1 MSYKALY
8 RVYRPLSF
16 NDIQDQE
23 HISVTLMNIIKYDKI
38 SHAYLF
44 AGPRGTGKTSIARI
58 FAKAIN
64 CKFREQDVNPC
75 NKCASCK
82 AINEGRTL
90 DIIEMDAASNNGVAE
105 IRDLR
110 EKIKFLPT
118 DSQYKIYIIDEVH
131 MLSKGAFNALLKIM
145 EEPPKHAIF
154 ILATTEASK
163 IPITILSRVQRF
175 NFHLIKDEVIKVH
188 LQNIFNKEQIKY
200 EPQAIDVIVSLAR
213 GSLRDALSISDQVSA
228 YTNGNIKNE
237 DLFKIFGVVT
247 ISQKLKIINL
257 IANSNLKGSLKIVN
271 NLIMDGANIKKLTE
285 DLINI
290 LKDFIVYS
298 ITEKQSLLRI
308 LNREEINSLD
318 LNIEQAYDYL
328 DILITL
334 LNELPKS
341 DVPEQN
347 ITLAI
352 LSMLRNKKET
362 TETNEVLP
370 KPKVVEEDTDE
381 FNTKEMLMVY
391 KNDEVVQDNPDI
403 NINDISEKYDDTQ
416 NADDDDDFENILNDF
431 NTNIMPS
438 NNESL
443 DEQLNEQMEEIN
455 SKKKEVH
462 KEWFSNDEILNLLV
476 QFNNDKI
483 DFIKKEQV
491 KLSEYLIDD
500 ELKKYVEWLMSPSL
514 KLASAGDDFIL
525 YVTNDLDLLNKINSK
540 RRKKYFVKTI
550 NEVFNNDYVVYVVY
564 LDHWYKIRDK
574 FMELQSNNALPKPSP
589 IQKAVEY
596 TDEERYG
603 EELFDK
609 LFKNE

>member
-16 NDIQDQE
+16 VDIQDQE
-23 HISVTLMNIIKYDKI
+23 HITVTLMNIIKYDKI

-64 CKFREQDVNPC
+64 CKLREQEVNPC

-90 DIIEMDAASNNGVAE
+90 DIIEMDAASNNGVSE

-175 NFHLIKDEVIKVH
+175 NFHLIKDEVIRAH
-188 LQNIFNKEQIKY
+188 LQNIFHKEKIQY
-200 EPQAIDVIVSLAR
+200 EPQALNIIASLAR

-228 YTNGNIKNE
+228 YTNGNITNE

-247 ISQKLKIINL
+247 ISEKLKIINL

-290 LKDFIVYS
+290 IKDFIVYS
-298 ITEKQSLLRI
+298 ITEKESLLRI
-308 LNREEINSLD
+308 LNKEEIKSLD
-318 LNIEQAYDYL
+318 LNLEQAYSYL
-328 DILITL
+328 DTLIKL

-352 LSMLRNKKET
+352 LSMSRNKKPVIEA
-362 TETNEVLP
+362 
-370 KPKVVEEDTDE
+370 PKVVAPPKKVAKEDTDE
-381 FNTKEMLMVY
+381 FSTKEMMMIY
-391 KNDEVVQDNPDI
+391 KNDPIEKNNDMNIDDI
-403 NINDISEKYDDTQ
+403 AKKYDGRQ
-416 NADDDDDFENILNDF
+416 NNESDDDFENILNDF
-431 NTNIMPS
+431 NVDMTPS
-438 NNESL
+438 SNPSL
-443 DEQLNEQMEEIN
+443 DEQIDAINVKSKPTNNHQFSDEEI
-455 SKKKEVH
+455 
-462 KEWFSNDEILNLLV
+462 INLLV
-476 QFNNDKI
+476 QFNNEKI
-483 DFIKKEQV
+483 EFIKKEQV
-491 KLSEYLIDD
+491 KFVEYLIDD
-500 ELKKYVEWLMSPSL
+500 ELKKYVE
-514 KLASAGDDFIL
+514 
-525 YVTNDLDLLNKINSK
+525 
-540 RRKKYFVKTI
+540 
-550 NEVFNNDYVVYVVY
+550 
-564 LDHWYKIRDK
+564 
-574 FMELQSNNALPKPSP
+574 
-589 IQKAVEY
+589 
-596 TDEERYG
+596 
-603 EELFDK
+603 
-609 LFKNE
+609 